1 MSYNNTPEISVL
13 LSTHNNENSINN
25 SIKSIINQSFEDFEL
40 LIMNDASDDTTLK
53 ELKNFDDKR
62 IKIFNNRSN
71 LGLTKSLNL
80 LLAKSSGKYIARQD
94 ADDISLKDR
103 FKIQKKYIKNNNLK
117 FCSARARSMHS
128 NKKIPGV
135 SFYIPEKVLLKYKN
149 PHIHGTLFMEK
160 KILEEVGGYDEN
172 FYFAQDFKLYCDL
185 IKKNIQLARIN
196 KILYLMNTKD
206 NISNKNKD
214 EQRYYFE
221 CAKNNILPKV
231 N

>member
-1 MSYNNTPEISVL
+1 MSYKHTPEISVL

-25 SIKSIINQSFEDFEL
+25 SIKSIIDQSFEDFEL
-40 LIMNDASDDTTLK
+40 LIINDASEDTTLK
-53 ELKNFDDKR
+53 KLKNFDDKR

-71 LGLTKSLNL
+71 LGLTKSLNIL
-80 LLAKSSGKYIARQD
+80 LSKSSGKYIARQD

-103 FKIQKKYIKNNNLK
+103 FIIQKEYIQNNNLK
-117 FCSARARSMHS
+117 FCSARARDIYN
-128 NKKIPGV
+128 NKKVPCV
-135 SFYIPEKVLLKYKN
+135 SFYIPDKLLFKYKN

-160 KILEEVGGYDEN
+160 EVLEGVGGYDEN

-185 IKKNIQLARIN
+185 IKKNVKLARIN
-196 KILYLMNTKD
+196 SILYLMNTKD

-214 EQRYYFE
+214 EQKYYFE

>member
-53 ELKNFDDKR
+53 ELKKFDDKR

-103 FKIQKKYIKNNNLK
+103 FKIKRD
-117 FCSARARSMHS
+117 S
-128 NKKIPGV
+128 
-135 SFYIPEKVLLKYKN
+135 
-149 PHIHGTLFMEK
+149 T
-160 KILEEVGGYDEN
+160 IL
-172 FYFAQDFKLYCDL
+172 
-185 IKKNIQLARIN
+185 
-196 KILYLMNTKD
+196 
-206 NISNKNKD
+206 
-214 EQRYYFE
+214 
-221 CAKNNILPKV
+221 
-231 N
+231 

>member
-103 FKIQKKYIKNNNLK
+103 FKIQKKYIKKNNFK

-135 SFYIPEKVLLKYKN
+135 SFYIPEKVLFKYKN

-185 IKKNIQLARIN
+185 IKKNIKLARIN
-196 KILYLMNTKD
+196 KILYLINTKD

-214 EQRYYFE
+214 EPRYYFE

>member
-103 FKIQKKYIKNNNLK
+103 FKIQKKYIKKNNFK

-135 SFYIPEKVLLKYKN
+135 SFYIPEKVLFKYKN

-185 IKKNIQLARIN
+185 IKKNIKLARIN